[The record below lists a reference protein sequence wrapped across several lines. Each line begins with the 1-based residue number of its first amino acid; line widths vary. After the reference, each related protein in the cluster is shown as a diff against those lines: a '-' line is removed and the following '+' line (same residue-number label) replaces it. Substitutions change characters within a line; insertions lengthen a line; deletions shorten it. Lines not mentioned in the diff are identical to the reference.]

1 LDGSG
6 TQGMTAEETSGAS
19 RAEARRDS
27 GRFLDR
33 CEGQRAL
40 VVGIGRSGVGASNLL
55 AALGARVTAVDEKP
69 YEKIREHVD
78 CLDSAVNIKLGGFD
92 RELFARARIIV
103 LSPGVP
109 SDIEALKYARAG
121 GVEIIGELE
130 LAHEAL
136 RAKSRRGGCN
146 FLAVTGT
153 NGKTTTTTLLYEMM
167 KNAGFKTVVGGN
179 IGTALTAQAL
189 KLMRRYAKSGVIATD
204 CVVTEVSSF
213 QLESVVD
220 FKPKVAAILNIT
232 PDHLDRYHSM
242 SDYVDA
248 KCRVFRRQD
257 PLDFL
262 VLNADDPFTPEV
274 VSRLGKDA
282 PEVYYFSRRAAVR
295 GAYLKDG
302 AICLN
307 LPEHSVL
314 RGLECGSL
322 ATVDELKIRGVH
334 NVENAM
340 AAALMAA
347 LSGCPPRDIRR
358 TLIEFPGIEHRI
370 EFVAEIDGA
379 TYINDSKGTNTGAVM
394 RSLESFS
401 SPVVLIAG
409 GRDKGGDFTVL
420 RPYVEARVKAAVLIG
435 EAGRKMAEA
444 LEGVTR
450 VRIIDGDMYEAVAVA
465 RALASPG
472 DVVLL
477 SPSCASFDMFTDY
490 EDRGRVFKRAVL
502 SLAAGAGGVSDGF
515 SDGRADGAS
524 HAGDAGGEPS

>member
-1 LDGSG
+1 
-6 TQGMTAEETSGAS
+6 MTAEETSCSAGRTEER
-19 RAEARRDS
+19 RAA
-27 GRFLDR
+27 GRSIDR
-33 CEGQRAL
+33 YKGQRAL

-69 YEKIREHVD
+69 YEKLKEHVD
-78 CLDSAVNIKLGGFD
+78 SLDSAVDIKLGEFD
-92 RELFARARIIV
+92 RELFARARLIV

-109 SDIEALKYARAG
+109 PDIEALTYARAG

-167 KNAGFKTVVGGN
+167 KTAGFKTVVGGN

-189 KLMRRYAKSGVIATD
+189 KLIRRYFKSGAVATD
-204 CVVTEVSSF
+204 YIVTEVSSF
-213 QLESVVD
+213 QLESVCD
-220 FKPKVAAILNIT
+220 FKPKVSAILNLT

-242 SDYVDA
+242 NDYVDA

-262 VLNADDPFTPEV
+262 VLNADDPYTPEV

-282 PEVYYFSRRAAVR
+282 PEVYYFSRKGMVR

-322 ATVDELKIRGVH
+322 VMVDELKIRGVH

-347 LSGCPPRDIRR
+347 LSGCPPPAIRR

-394 RSLESFS
+394 RSLEGFYN

-409 GRDKGGDFTVL
+409 GRDKGSDFTAL
-420 RPYVEARVKAAVLIG
+420 RPYVEGRVKAAVLIG
-435 EAGRKMAEA
+435 EARHKIAKA
-444 LEGVTR
+444 LEGITS
-450 VRIIDGDMYEAVAVA
+450 VRIIDGDMYDAVAEA

-502 SLAAGAGGVSDGF
+502 LLAAGVGGVMDGAAQ
-515 SDGRADGAS
+515 GKADGAS
-524 HAGDAGGEPS
+524 NAVVAGGKRS